1 MFLLT
6 PAAFSHVKPLLFP
19 LKISCISWRI
29 PRAVVASKTD
39 EGADVARHFVSP
51 MVLRALVD
59 KLASYKAPA
68 ITGKVET
75 SRTSSYKYAAPS
87 PAPAP
92 APAPVAETIG
102 EHVPPPTVT
111 EDLVIKLLACLMVH
125 PQQGQR
131 ARLVLRDEVPETVYM
146 ALHQAG
152 SVPADIKGDS
162 SMALP
167 PLPHRDTDHKL
178 YPKKGKAGAGALGAG
193 PALATGGAKAPTCL
207 ENPLNI
213 SIVRKVETS
222 PVTVE
227 NVEVLA
233 GEADSISSGSP
244 KREASLAR
252 SVVAALTHHRGSPDG
267 RTASV
272 PPRSVSG
279 KETGV
284 GSSPSR
290 SKGLWQRAS
299 ASWATS
305 ALNPAYGISDAR
317 ASSPAKVATVEEV
330 HSPEE
335 MDATKSRTLS
345 MRMLATRLSPR
356 NAAESTSPG
365 RPASGGVDA
374 GGPGTVSPASGSSP
388 SARPMSSPKPSS
400 IHTRAT
406 SPKPSDGSRGF

>member
-1 MFLLT
+1 M
-6 PAAFSHVKPLLFP
+6 
-19 LKISCISWRI
+19 
-29 PRAVVASKTD
+29 VASKTD

-75 SRTSSYKYAAPS
+75 SRTSSYKYAG
-87 PAPAP
+87 P
-92 APAPVAETIG
+92 APAPVPSPVGDVTG
-102 EHVPPPTVT
+102 EQVPIPTVT

-178 YPKKGKAGAGALGAG
+178 YPKKGKAGAGALGAS
-193 PALATGGAKAPTCL
+193 PPLATGGATAPTCL
-207 ENPLNI
+207 VNPLNI
-213 SIVRKVETS
+213 SIVRKVETA

-233 GEADSISSGSP
+233 GEADSNSSGSP

-272 PPRSVSG
+272 PSKSVSG

-284 GSSPSR
+284 GSSPNK

-317 ASSPAKVATVEEV
+317 TSSPVKVATVEEV

-356 NAAESTSPG
+356 NAAESTTPG
-365 RPASGGVDA
+365 RPVSGGVDA
-374 GGPGTVSPASGSSP
+374 GGLGTVSPASGSPP
-388 SARPMSSPKPSS
+388 SARPMSSPKPSNS
-400 IHTRAT
+400 PTRAT
-406 SPKPSDGSRGF
+406 SPKPSNGSRGF